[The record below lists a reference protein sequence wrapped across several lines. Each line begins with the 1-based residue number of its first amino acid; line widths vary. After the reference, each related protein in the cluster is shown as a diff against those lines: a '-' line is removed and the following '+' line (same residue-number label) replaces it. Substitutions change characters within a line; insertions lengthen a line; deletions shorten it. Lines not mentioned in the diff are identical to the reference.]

1 MSLIKKPN
9 ELKANPTW
17 KGLIYGQVGT
27 WKTTIGASSPNPI
40 FLDFEGGIKR
50 IDPQFR
56 CASVQVN
63 SYNDI
68 KQFINEDLSSYD
80 TIIID
85 TLGKYL
91 NAVKVW
97 LEKNNPN
104 IRDGRKIF
112 GMAKTEFLNFEA
124 NMKALN
130 KNVLYLAHSDEQ
142 EKDSGVIKTV
152 VRCEGSVKNIVQ
164 ENLDF
169 IAFLKKEGAGD
180 KVKIIADF
188 VGGEGSWGKDCLDIG
203 IVEVKPP
210 RTTDNSFIKEVI
222 CQKYIDKLKKDD
234 EERVKYEKLTTTL
247 ESIIYEIDS
256 VDDINSYFKEQ
267 LGSHEPIWG
276 SVTVE
281 KKLLSIRMKELN
293 LTFDKNKKEFVE
305 NKKEETKEPETN
317 QTQPKPQTIN
327 FEIAKAKLEGE
338 DNEEVKREFWQKNK
352 ESIMA
357 LPNEQSFIL
366 SQLGGQYE

>member
-63 SYNDI
+63 SYSEVL
-68 KQFINEDLSSYD
+68 QFLNEDLKPYD

-124 NMKALN
+124 KMKALN

-142 EKDSGVIKTV
+142 EKDNGVIKTV

-169 IAFLKKEGAGD
+169 IAFLRKEGAGD

-210 RTTDNSFIKEVI
+210 RTTDNSFIKDIV

-234 EERVKYEKLTTTL
+234 EERVEYEALKKRL
-247 ESIIYEIDS
+247 ETAILAIKDVSEINIYFADILGDHTQIWDS
-256 VDDINSYFKEQ
+256 V
-267 LGSHEPIWG
+267 L
-276 SVTVE
+276 VE
-281 KKLLSIRMKELN
+281 KKLLNNRMKELK
-293 LTFDKNKKEFVE
+293 LEFDKDKKEFVE
-305 NKKEETKEPETN
+305 KKDPVIAKTETTEVNDTQSNLKDTEKKQPKLTEEDKKEIVES
-317 QTQPKPQTIN
+317 
-327 FEIAKAKLEGE
+327 EGVK
-338 DNEEVKREFWQKNK
+338 NE
-352 ESIMA
+352 S
-357 LPNEQSFIL
+357 
-366 SQLGGQYE
+366 